1 MTTERSKLYGID
13 FTTLSFSSNYAV
25 VRNSFVELV
34 PKNYWSI
41 WKLIDFIV
49 YFFFTIIVDFFR
61 VGKCNPVPFRWPTF
75 FLHSCAVH
83 LPTSCIQSIDLLH
96 LSFILSSITTMTFC
110 CPWTVSNWTTI
121 FHSIEIEV
129 KYSSCD

>member
-1 MTTERSKLYGID
+1 MVSISRHFLFPAITSWWGIL
-13 FTTLSFSSNYAV
+13 FPRAGSQ
-25 VRNSFVELV
+25 ELLEHM
-34 PKNYWSI
+34 KINRFYCI
-41 WKLIDFIV
+41 
-49 YFFFTIIVDFFR
+49 FFFTIIVDFFR

-75 FLHSCAVH
+75 FLHSCAVR

-110 CPWTVSNWTTI
+110 CPWTLSNWTTI